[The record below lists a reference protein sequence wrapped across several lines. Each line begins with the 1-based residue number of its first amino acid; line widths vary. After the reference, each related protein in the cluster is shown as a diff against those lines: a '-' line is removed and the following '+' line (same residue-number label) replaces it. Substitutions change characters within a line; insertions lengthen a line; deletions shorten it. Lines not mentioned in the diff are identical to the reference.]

1 MPRLFDLLPDSSKK
15 ELLNE
20 AKKSKAVPKNAKVKA
35 VNNNLQKNNYTAAVP
50 LAVPDFVAIDVETT
64 GLEFKKDRVIEIG
77 AARFINGKLE
87 KEFST
92 FINPGVSIPE
102 HITQLTSIN
111 NDDVKDAPKFSDI
124 ALSLVEFIGTLPI
137 CGHQIEF
144 DHSFINEELKR
155 AAFQTITPPLLDTA
169 LLSRVL
175 LQPIGR
181 FSLKFVCESLGVSLS
196 NAHRALHDAK
206 ASGEVACR
214 LVPKLADFPLEI
226 RQALAACAPGGLF
239 KTLMTK
245 TLGAVRYGIYLK
257 DELPFAD
264 KPLKLDIPESFLE
277 IDPSEIEEL
286 FSDSDKINKLVS
298 EYKSNRQQ
306 NKKPSGTNK
315 TDDPVNN
322 FVPRESQSKMAAGVM
337 EALNKSEFFV
347 VEAGTGTGKSLAYL
361 VPAAKHALK
370 NNCRV
375 IISTHT
381 RNLQDQ
387 LISKDIP
394 AAAALSGGDLRFTT
408 LKGRNNYLCRH
419 RFYKLLRGE
428 AGNISPRERSSVLP
442 LVVWSQTTET
452 GDIEEQT
459 FFNPKWFFKVWNLIS
474 SDGQDCLGRRCPH
487 FSNCFL
493 HRARSL
499 AQGSHIVVINH
510 ALFYSDVCSNTS
522 FLGPV
527 SSIIFDEAHHLESSG
542 HQHLR
547 TELDTNRM
555 NAFIDQIQNLLH
567 DISSCKELEDIAS
580 FEKEIKA
587 HLKHLRKRSGDFLA
601 ELSSWA
607 LNTVP
612 ESKADYQIGIN
623 ENSLKELHET
633 AVFDLTLSDMKD
645 TFSRFKQALSA
656 MPEGKN
662 AEELRGAAQFCSEYT
677 SQLRAD
683 LQYLTNAK
691 TEDHVFWLE
700 GNHEKKWT
708 KLCGVQLDIS
718 VLLSQIWE
726 RCGGAVIF
734 TSATL
739 AAQGS
744 TEYFNR
750 GAGLNIFGDRTSS
763 MVLPSP
769 YSANQMLFGAIR
781 ECPEPDNPAFAPF
794 VAEAVANVHSKLNKN
809 ILVLFTSNS
818 MLNNVYNNLKS
829 RTDIDKAKLLAQG
842 LSGNRTAMLDQ
853 FKAQKGMMLLGTD
866 SFWEGIDVP
875 GEACEVVIIPRLP
888 FPVPT
893 HPLTVALG
901 QRMETL
907 YGSSFFAYSV
917 PEAIIKF
924 RQGAGRL
931 IRSASDRGALIVLDN
946 RIVTKGYGKQ
956 FVRAISSSINEFADI
971 DIMTEK
977 MRDFFE
983 SDPDSQINNDN
994 ITYEPFEDLP

>member
-20 AKKSKAVPKNAKVKA
+20 AKKNKAAPKSGKFKDVKS
-35 VNNNLQKNNYTAAVP
+35 VNKNLPENNSAAVP
-50 LAVPDFVAIDVETT
+50 LTVPDFVAIDVETT

-92 FINPGVSIPE
+92 FINPGVLIPE

-111 NDDVKDAPKFSDI
+111 NDNVKDAPKFSDI
-124 ALSLVEFIGTLPI
+124 ASSLVEFIGTLPI

-155 AAFQTITPPLLDTA
+155 AAFQTITPQQLDTA

-181 FSLKFVCESLGVSLS
+181 FSLKFVCESLGVPLS

-245 TLGAVRYGIYLK
+245 TLGATRYGIYLK
-257 DELPFAD
+257 ADLPFAD
-264 KPLKLDIPESFLE
+264 KPLKLDLPESFLE
-277 IDPSEIEEL
+277 IDSSEIEGL
-286 FSDSDKINKLVS
+286 FSDSSLA
-298 EYKSNRQQ
+298 
-306 NKKPSGTNK
+306 
-315 TDDPVNN
+315 
-322 FVPRESQSKMAAGVM
+322 PRESQLKMAAGVM
-337 EALNKSEFFV
+337 DALNKSEFFV

-394 AAAALSGGDLRFTT
+394 TAAALSGGDLRFTT
-408 LKGRNNYLCRH
+408 LKGRNNYLCRN

-428 AGNISPRERSSVLP
+428 AGNISPRERNAVLP
-442 LVVWSQTTET
+442 LVVWSQTTKT

-474 SDGQDCLGRRCPH
+474 SDGQDCLGRRCPY
-487 FSNCFL
+487 FSSCFL

-510 ALFYSDVCSNTS
+510 ALFYSDVCSNSS
-522 FLGPV
+522 FLGPIG
-527 SSIIFDEAHHLESSG
+527 SIVFDEAHHLESSG

-555 NAFIDQIQNLLH
+555 NAFVDQIQNLLH
-567 DISSCKELEDIAS
+567 GISSCKESNEIAS
-580 FEKEIKA
+580 FEKDIKS
-587 HLKHLRKRSGDFLA
+587 HLKHLRKRSGDFLS
-601 ELSSWA
+601 ELSAWA
-607 LNTVP
+607 SNTAP

-623 ENSLKELHET
+623 EESLKQLHET

-645 TFSRFKQALSA
+645 TFSRLKQTLSA
-656 MPEGKN
+656 MPEGKD

-683 LQYLTNAK
+683 LQYLTGAK

-708 KLCGVQLDIS
+708 KLCGVQLNIS
-718 VLLSQIWE
+718 ALLSQIWE
-726 RCGGAVIF
+726 RCSGAVVF

-750 GAGLNIFGDRTSS
+750 GAGLNTFGGRTSS

-794 VAEAVANVHSKLNKN
+794 VAEAVANVHSKLSKN

-818 MLNNVYNNLKS
+818 MLNNVYTNLKS
-829 RTDIDKAKLLAQG
+829 RTDIDKSKLLAQG
-842 LSGNRTAMLDQ
+842 FSGNRNAMLDQ
-853 FKAQKGMMLLGTD
+853 FKAQKGMILLGTD
-866 SFWEGIDVP
+866 SFWEGIDAP

-956 FVRAISSSINEFADI
+956 FVRAIDSSINEFSSINAMI
-971 DIMTEK
+971 EK
-977 MRDFFE
+977 MRNFFE
-983 SDPDSQINNDN
+983 SESNSDSQTNDSN

>member
-1 MPRLFDLLPDSSKK
+1 MPRLFDLLPDGSKK

-20 AKKSKAVPKNAKVKA
+20 VKKSKATLKSGKPKV
-35 VNNNLQKNNYTAAVP
+35 VIENLQKDNNVYAP
-50 LAVPDFVAIDVETT
+50 LSVPDFVAIDVETT

-92 FINPGVSIPE
+92 FINPGVLIPE

-111 NDDVKDAPKFSDI
+111 NDNVKDAPKFSDI
-124 ALSLVEFIGTLPI
+124 AAELVEFIGTLPI

-181 FSLKFVCESLGVSLS
+181 FSLKHVCESLGVPLH

-206 ASGEVACR
+206 ASGEAACL

-226 RQALAACAPGGLF
+226 RQTLAACAPGGLF
-239 KTLMTK
+239 KTLVAK
-245 TLGAVRYGIYLK
+245 TLGAARYGVYLK
-257 DELPFAD
+257 SDLPISD
-264 KPLKLDIPESFLE
+264 KPLKLDLPESFLE
-277 IDPSEIEEL
+277 IDPLEIEEL
-286 FSDSDKINKLVS
+286 FSDSDKINKLVK
-298 EYKSNRQQ
+298 EYKSEHSQ
-306 NKKPSGTNK
+306 NKQRSSDDKTSDSAKDFKPRK
-315 TDDPVNN
+315 
-322 FVPRESQSKMAAGVM
+322 SQLKMAAGVM
-337 EALNKSEFFV
+337 KALNSSEFFV

-394 AAAALSGGDLRFTT
+394 TAAALSGGDLRFTT
-408 LKGRNNYLCRH
+408 LKGRNNYLCRQ

-428 AGNISPRERSSVLP
+428 AGNISPRERNSILP
-442 LVVWSQTTET
+442 LVVWSQTTKT

-510 ALFYSDVCSNTS
+510 ALFYSDVCSNSS
-522 FLGPV
+522 FLGPIG
-527 SSIIFDEAHHLESSG
+527 SIIFDEAHHLESSG

-547 TELDTNRM
+547 TELDTNRV
-555 NAFIDQIQNLLH
+555 NGFVDQIQNLLH
-567 DISSCKELEDIAS
+567 DISSCKELDESAS

-587 HLKHLRKRSGDFLA
+587 HLKHLRKRSGDFLS
-601 ELSSWA
+601 ELTSWA
-607 LNTVP
+607 LSAAP
-612 ESKADYQIGIN
+612 ESKADYQIRIN
-623 ENSLKELHET
+623 EESLKLLHET

-645 TFSRFKQALSA
+645 TFNRLKQILSA
-656 MPEGKN
+656 MPEGK
-662 AEELRGAAQFCSEYT
+662 AVEELRGSAQYCSEHT

-683 LQYLTNAK
+683 LRYLTDAK

-718 VLLSQIWE
+718 SLLSQIWE

-739 AAQGS
+739 ATQGS

-750 GAGLNIFGDRTSS
+750 GAGLNAFGERTSS

-809 ILVLFTSNS
+809 TLVLFTSNS
-818 MLNNVYNNLKS
+818 MLSNVYANLKS
-829 RTDIDKAKLLAQG
+829 RTDIDKSKLLAQG

-853 FKAQKGMMLLGTD
+853 FKAQKGMILLGTD
-866 SFWEGIDVP
+866 SFWEGIDAP
-875 GEACEVVIIPRLP
+875 GEACEAVIIPRLP

-893 HPLTVALG
+893 HPLTAALG

-931 IRSASDRGALIVLDN
+931 IRSASDRGVLIVLDN

-956 FVRAISSSINEFADI
+956 FIRAIESSINEFAGIGAMI
-971 DIMTEK
+971 DKT
-977 MRDFFE
+977 RSFFE
-983 SDPDSQINNDN
+983 SDSDLQTKDSN
-994 ITYEPFEDLP
+994 ITYEPFEDFP